1 MLGTIIL
8 TLISKTKN
16 DLKNICTRF
25 NRSTHIF
32 IINSFCIYS
41 MTKRL
46 QESIHHMNNALADI
60 KGGGNIA
67 LGQPTQKAYVEQEAD
82 AVLRPLMEV
91 MDGK

>member
-1 MLGTIIL
+1 MAIM
-8 TLISKTKN
+8 IS
-16 DLKNICTRF
+16 F
-25 NRSTHIF
+25 Y
-32 IINSFCIYS
+32 IYS

-46 QESIHHMNNALADI
+46 QESIHHMNTVLADI

-67 LGQPTQKAYVEQEAD
+67 LGQPTQQKFVEQEAD